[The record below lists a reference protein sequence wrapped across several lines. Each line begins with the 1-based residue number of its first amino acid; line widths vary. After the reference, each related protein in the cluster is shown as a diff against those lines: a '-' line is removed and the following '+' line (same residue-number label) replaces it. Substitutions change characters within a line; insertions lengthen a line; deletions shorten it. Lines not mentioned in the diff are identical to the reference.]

1 MTIIELLEKSSDAV
15 VSNATNI
22 MTRAR
27 IKNYENEGNDSIR
40 RKLIVLYDLTLRGVK
55 EKNLIPMVSYVE
67 KMAEERFNSGFGLGE
82 VQTALNV
89 LEEAIWKQITKL
101 MSPAEQ
107 AEALGLISSILG
119 SGKDILART
128 YVSLAGKSRRGAL
141 KEAGVLA

>member
-67 KMAEERFNSGFGLGE
+67 KMAEERFNSGL
-82 VQTALNV
+82 VKCRPL
-89 LEEAIWKQITKL
+89 
-101 MSPAEQ
+101 
-107 AEALGLISSILG
+107 
-119 SGKDILART
+119 
-128 YVSLAGKSRRGAL
+128 
-141 KEAGVLA
+141 

>member
-1 MTIIELLEKSSDAV
+1 
-15 VSNATNI
+15 
-22 MTRAR
+22 
-27 IKNYENEGNDSIR
+27 
-40 RKLIVLYDLTLRGVK
+40 
-55 EKNLIPMVSYVE
+55 
-67 KMAEERFNSGFGLGE
+67 